1 MRRSKGV
8 IVVGLLAV
16 IAAGCGSPPASAT
29 PPAAGPSASAAAVE
43 TPSATATTTP
53 TATPAPTPEPIPTPE
68 PTPLKVPSP
77 LTGLLVTPDVAQ
89 RHPIAVMLDD
99 LRVAR
104 PQSGISEASIVWH
117 APAEGGIPRYMAIFS
132 DHLPKEIGPVRSA
145 RVYYLSWAAEYD
157 AVYAHSGGSPAA
169 LALLKS
175 QGDGSL
181 VYDANEFYHGN
192 GAFNRVTFR
201 SAPHNVYTSG
211 ARMHRL
217 GIRLGATDGP
227 IEPAW
232 QFAPDAPL
240 DQRPYGGSI
249 QVVYPRNTI
258 TYRYDRDTNTYP
270 RSVTG
275 EKAQTDA
282 GNGERIAPKNV
293 VVMYAQFTETGDRK
307 HRLDADIVGSGKAS
321 ISINGR
327 TVDGTWKKTAVKA
340 PTQFFDASGQP
351 VVFTAGQTFIQ
362 VVDIGTPVTIKPGSD
377 TPPAASPTP
386 SG

>member
-1 MRRSKGV
+1 V
-8 IVVGLLAV
+8 IVLGLLAV
-16 IAAGCGSPPASAT
+16 IASACGSQPASPPPAS
-29 PPAAGPSASAAAVE
+29 PSASTAVVS
-43 TPSATATTTP
+43 TPAPTPTTTP
-53 TATPAPTPEPIPTPE
+53 TATPAPTPKPTPTPE

-77 LTGLLVTPDVAQ
+77 LTGLPVTPEVAQ

-217 GIRLGATDGP
+217 GIRLGAKDGAYESP
-227 IEPAW
+227 W
-232 QFAPDAPL
+232 QFAPDGPP
-240 DQRPYGGSI
+240 DQRPYGGTI
-249 QVVYPRNTI
+249 TVVYPRNTI
-258 TYRYDRDTNTYP
+258 TYRYDRATNTWP
-270 RSVTG
+270 RAVTG

-293 VVMYAQFTETGDRK
+293 VVMFAQFTQTGDRK
-307 HRLDADIVGSGKAS
+307 HRLDADIIGSGKAS
-321 ISINGR
+321 IVINGR
-327 TVDGTWKKTAVKA
+327 SIDGTWKKTAVKA
-340 PTQFFDASGQP
+340 PTQFFDASGEP
-351 VVFTAGQTFIQ
+351 VTFSAGQTFIQ